1 MSDWNMLIWLTQLG
15 LSVVLPLAGMTGLAI
30 WLCSQYQLGRWVILL
45 GILLGFILAVCSFK
59 NTLKEMEYMEKR
71 RRESHSQKDK
81 KIVLRETGI
90 IAIGECVGVA
100 VMIIIFALLGQFDR
114 SVVLGGL
121 IGGIL
126 SILNFFLMAVNANDA
141 ADKAIN
147 QDVKSGKA
155 MLQFS
160 YAARL
165 AMIFVILF
173 ACVKSSLC
181 NAFAIVIPLLF
192 VRPTITIAE
201 FFRKS
206 GD

>member
-1 MSDWNMLIWLTQLG
+1 
-15 LSVVLPLAGMTGLAI
+15 
-30 WLCSQYQLGRWVILL
+30 
-45 GILLGFILAVCSFK
+45 
-59 NTLKEMEYMEKR
+59 METR
-71 RRESHSQKDK
+71 

-160 YAARL
+160 YAVRL

-173 ACVKSSLC
+173 
-181 NAFAIVIPLLF
+181 F
-192 VRPTITIAE
+192 ITDPFYVPCGSAH
-201 FFRKS
+201 FSALPQFLS
-206 GD
+206 VTA

>member
-1 MSDWNMLIWLTQLG
+1 
-15 LSVVLPLAGMTGLAI
+15 
-30 WLCSQYQLGRWVILL
+30 
-45 GILLGFILAVCSFK
+45 
-59 NTLKEMEYMEKR
+59 METR
-71 RRESHSQKDK
+71 

-160 YAARL
+160 YAVRL
-165 AMIFVILF
+165 AMIFRHPFCMREKQLVQ
-173 ACVKSSLC
+173 CVCDCDSASFC
-181 NAFAIVIPLLF
+181 QTNDYN
-192 VRPTITIAE
+192 
-201 FFRKS
+201 S
-206 GD
+206 

>member
-1 MSDWNMLIWLTQLG
+1 MF
-15 LSVVLPLAGMTGLAI
+15 A
-30 WLCSQYQLGRWVILL
+30 
-45 GILLGFILAVCSFK
+45 
-59 NTLKEMEYMEKR
+59 
-71 RRESHSQKDK
+71 
-81 KIVLRETGI
+81 
-90 IAIGECVGVA
+90 
-100 VMIIIFALLGQFDR
+100 IFALLGRFDR

-121 IGGIL
+121 IGAVL
-126 SILNFFLMAVNANDA
+126 TILNFFLMAVNANDA

-160 YAARL
+160 YAVRL

>member
-1 MSDWNMLIWLTQLG
+1 
-15 LSVVLPLAGMTGLAI
+15 
-30 WLCSQYQLGRWVILL
+30 
-45 GILLGFILAVCSFK
+45 
-59 NTLKEMEYMEKR
+59 METR
-71 RRESHSQKDK
+71 

-165 AMIFVILF
+165 AMIFVPFCMREKQLVQ
-173 ACVKSSLC
+173 CVCDCDSASFC
-181 NAFAIVIPLLF
+181 QTNDYN
-192 VRPTITIAE
+192 
-201 FFRKS
+201 S
-206 GD
+206 

>member
-1 MSDWNMLIWLTQLG
+1 
-15 LSVVLPLAGMTGLAI
+15 
-30 WLCSQYQLGRWVILL
+30 
-45 GILLGFILAVCSFK
+45 
-59 NTLKEMEYMEKR
+59 METR
-71 RRESHSQKDK
+71 

-114 SVVLGGL
+114 SVV
-121 IGGIL
+121 
-126 SILNFFLMAVNANDA
+126 NANDA

-160 YAARL
+160 YAVRL